1 MIFRRKTYTRV
12 LSSYHYKIYALSEK
26 NIRTLIMAFRKNLKK
41 TVKLIVQKGGEMS
54 EKIQF

>member
-12 LSSYHYKIYALSEK
+12 LSSYHYKNVLCEK
-26 NIRTLIMAFRKNLKK
+26 DIRTLIMAFRKNLKK